1 MTTTEQIESAQDVP
15 TEKVEVQYWYDL
27 APYFYFDE
35 AGNKMKA
42 QADTSLLGTK
52 PNFRSDMGVTIL
64 EVLGS
69 EDSIVNA
76 ARASL
81 KQLAEEFPP
90 EQNAGLVKRL
100 VKDGHGV
107 PLEHALISFHLEVPI
122 FVSRQIVKHRHSSI
136 NESSGRYSSAIP
148 DFYVTH
154 PDKPLVQVGKTMDYT
169 FRHAPED
176 SGIYEAH
183 AHLNR
188 SMAEAA
194 WENYTQQIAAGISKE
209 DARKILPV
217 TAYSK
222 MVVLLN
228 VRSLLNFISKRG
240 FHEDAKVTSH
250 PQWEIAQVS
259 DQMEEALAE
268 HFPNVYASFKEN
280 GYLPA

>member
-1 MTTTEQIESAQDVP
+1 
-15 TEKVEVQYWYDL
+15 
-27 APYFYFDE
+27 
-35 AGNKMKA
+35 
-42 QADTSLLGTK
+42 
-52 PNFRSDMGVTIL
+52 
-64 EVLGS
+64 
-69 EDSIVNA
+69 
-76 ARASL
+76 
-81 KQLAEEFPP
+81 
-90 EQNAGLVKRL
+90 
-100 VKDGHGV
+100 
-107 PLEHALISFHLEVPI
+107 
-122 FVSRQIVKHRHSSI
+122 
-136 NESSGRYSSAIP
+136 
-148 DFYVTH
+148 
-154 PDKPLVQVGKTMDYT
+154 MDYT

-176 SGIYEAH
+176 SGTYEAH

-188 SMAEAA
+188 AMAEAA

-209 DARKILPV
+209 DARKVLPV

-268 HFPNVYASFKEN
+268 HFPNVYSSFKEN